1 MSTATYDR
9 PLYAVPNPPAQQAQM
24 GLLLTLRR
32 RARQALDTLLA
43 LPRGAAGWVLRH
55 LRTLLDGVGEH
66 RLASWVSTRLRTAAG
81 MARDVGIVPVAAAVL
96 STPSVWR
103 ATLRLARSA
112 GSALAT
118 FGRGLWARV
127 KGLLAH
133 GGITGARVSQALSRA
148 GAALGGAA
156 RAVLAHPAAQPVL
169 RTVQS
174 MLGLVRPVSQGLV
187 THRLLGLLIPAVW
200 LRVVLELLA
209 LPLLLTPGF
218 PATLRSRMAG
228 EHHNAPVVSTSGQ
241 TQPCKPTAAAAADTE
256 VDNTAFPMEWE
267 QPAPARNRAER
278 RAQQQEQA
286 RARRARAH
294 Q

>member
-9 PLYAVPNPPAQQAQM
+9 PLYAVPNPPDQRARM
-24 GLLLTLRR
+24 GLLLTLRQ
-32 RARQALDTLLA
+32 RARQAFDTLLA

-66 RLASWVSTRLRTAAG
+66 RLANWASTRLRTAAG
-81 MARDVGIVPVAAAVL
+81 MVRDVGIVPVAAAVL
-96 STPSVWR
+96 STPPAWR
-103 ATLRLARSA
+103 ATRHLARSA

-118 FGRGLWARV
+118 FGRGLWTRV

-133 GGITGARVSQALSRA
+133 GGTTGARVSQALSRA

-156 RAVLAHPAAQPVL
+156 RTVMAHPVAQPVL
-169 RTVQS
+169 QTVQS
-174 MLGLVRPVSQGLV
+174 LLGLVRPVSQGLV
-187 THRLLGLLIPAVW
+187 THRLLGLLVPAVW
-200 LRVVLELLA
+200 LRVALELLA
-209 LPLLLTPGF
+209 LPLLLAPGF

-228 EHHNAPVVSTSGQ
+228 EHHKALLASTSGPA
-241 TQPCKPTAAAAADTE
+241 QPLKPTTAAAADTE
-256 VDNTAFPMEWE
+256 ADNTAFPMEWE
-267 QPAPARNRAER
+267 QTVPARNRAER

-286 RARRARAH
+286 RAKRARAH

>member
-9 PLYAVPNPPAQQAQM
+9 PLYAVPNPPDQQARM

-43 LPRGAAGWVLRH
+43 LPRGAASWVLRH

-66 RLASWVSTRLRTAAG
+66 RLLGWASTLLRTATG
-81 MARDVGIVPVAAAVL
+81 LIRGIGIVPVAAAVL
-96 STPSVWR
+96 STPEVWR

-112 GSALAT
+112 GSALLT
-118 FGRGLWARV
+118 FGRGIWARV

-133 GGITGARVSQALSRA
+133 GGTTGARVSQSLSRA

-156 RAVLAHPAAQPVL
+156 RAVLAHPVAQPVL
-169 RTVQS
+169 QTVQS
-174 MLGLVRPVSQGLV
+174 LLGLVRPVSQGVV
-187 THRLLGLLIPAVW
+187 THRLLGLLVPAVW
-200 LRVVLELLA
+200 LRVALELLA
-209 LPLLLTPGF
+209 LLLLLAPGL

-228 EHHNAPVVSTSGQ
+228 QHHKEPVASTSGPA
-241 TQPCKPTAAAAADTE
+241 QPFKPTAAAAADTE
-256 VDNTAFPMEWE
+256 ADNTAFPMEWE
-267 QPAPARNRAER
+267 QAAPARNRAER

-286 RARRARAH
+286 RAKRARPH